1 MYIFNL
7 NHRKTTTLIIKY
19 SQTCIKRSPL
29 GPRKSGLIRQVV
41 TLMTKKKWPYKTG
54 GHPYDLVKV
63 AL

>member
-19 SQTCIKRSPL
+19 SQTCIKGSPL
-29 GPRKSGLIRQVV
+29 EPRKSGLIRQVV
-41 TLMTKKKWPYKTG
+41 TLRTKKKWPYKTG
-54 GHPYDLVKV
+54 GHPYDQEKM

>member
-19 SQTCIKRSPL
+19 SQTCIKGSPL
-29 GPRKSGLIRQVV
+29 EPRKSGLIRQVV
-41 TLMTKKKWPYKTG
+41 TLMTKKKM
-54 GHPYDLVKV
+54 